1 MVTRFCRLVHG
12 VTPLEENR
20 SFLEKVQLGEL
31 LAGLERS
38 DPLKAVAEVGSSA
51 ATSSAALFQLAAAA
65 ASLNN
70 PLLDDDDA
78 FLATTTDDDDDLD
91 PDLDLDEEVVRR
103 PAIRWQDTHGHLPLA
118 STANLNGAN
127 GVNGIIKKKKCE

>member
-1 MVTRFCRLVHG
+1 M
-12 VTPLEENR
+12 
-20 SFLEKVQLGEL
+20 GEL
-31 LAGLERS
+31 LAGIERN
-38 DPLKAVAEVGSSA
+38 DPLSAVAQAGSSA

-70 PLLDDDDA
+70 PLLDDDDDEDA
-78 FLATTTDDDDDLD
+78 FLTTDDDDLD
-91 PDLDLDEEVVRR
+91 TEEIVRR

-127 GVNGIIKKKKCE
+127 GIIKRTTKSECKVLY